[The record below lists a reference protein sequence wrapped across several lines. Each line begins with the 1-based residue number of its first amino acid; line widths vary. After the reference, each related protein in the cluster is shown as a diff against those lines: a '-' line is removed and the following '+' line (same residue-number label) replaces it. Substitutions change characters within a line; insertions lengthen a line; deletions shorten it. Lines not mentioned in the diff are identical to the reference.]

1 MQMDMAAN
9 LESHDGVRDMLEK
22 LSSLW
27 DVRAAV
33 NNELIPYS
41 ELRFDQSKL
50 DFSESLV
57 PFRDHPTWQAAS
69 PDMKSRCLSYGW
81 IIYNLKTIY
90 IECDIVTPACE
101 DIIKRPPV
109 ESRNRDIL
117 QRVMSEALLDEAL
130 HTKMSITACN
140 YIYRHRQLPYLA
152 FTDFNLIQWRNQI
165 LSTCTAEWQ
174 RRLTRFGIA
183 CASETLITDYLKTL
197 SQDESI
203 QKVCHEV
210 TRTHAVDEWSHSSVF
225 SFVACDIVHTL
236 SASERCYL
244 QAVIGKTVEMFADN
258 ELGAWSQALSLAG
271 LSGHETMLVECSK
284 ASEVEVYTESVFSLL
299 SRIGLK

>member
-1 MQMDMAAN
+1 MDMTVK
-9 LESHDGVRDMLEK
+9 LENDNGVRSMLEK

-27 DVRAAV
+27 SVRAAV
-33 NNELIPYS
+33 NNKLTPYS
-41 ELRFDQSKL
+41 ELLFEQDKL

-57 PFRDHPTWQAAS
+57 PFRNHPTWQAAS
-69 PDMKSRCLSYGW
+69 AEMKSRCLSYGW

-109 ESRNRDIL
+109 ESRNREIL

-140 YIYRHRQLPYLA
+140 YIYRNRQLPCLD
-152 FTDFNLIQWRNQI
+152 FSNFNLIQWRNHI

-183 CASETLITDYLKTL
+183 CASETLITDYLNIL
-197 SQDESI
+197 SKDDSI
-203 QKVCHEV
+203 QRVCHEV
-210 TRTHAVDEWSHSSVF
+210 TRTHAMDEWSHSSVF

-236 SASERCYL
+236 SASERAYL
-244 QAVIGKTVEMFADN
+244 QAVITKTVEMFADN
-258 ELGAWSQALSLAG
+258 ELGAWTHALSLAG
-271 LSGHETMLVECSK
+271 FDNHEAMLLECSK
-284 ASEVEVYTESVFSLL
+284 ASQVEVYTESVFGLL
-299 SRIGLK
+299 ARIGLD

>member
-1 MQMDMAAN
+1 MNMEVGPQ
-9 LESHDGVRDMLEK
+9 SHDGVRNMLEK

-33 NNELIPYS
+33 NNDATPYS
-41 ELRFDQSKL
+41 ELLFEHGRL

-57 PFRDHPTWQAAS
+57 PFRSHPNWQAAS
-69 PDMKSRCLSYGW
+69 AEMKSRCLSYGW

-109 ESRNRDIL
+109 ESSNRDIL

-130 HTKMSITACN
+130 HTKMSVTACN
-140 YIYRHRQLPYLA
+140 YIYLNRKLPYLD
-152 FTDFNLIQWRNQI
+152 FTDFNLIRWRDQI
-165 LSTCTAEWQ
+165 LATCTAEWQ

-197 SQDESI
+197 SEDDSI
-203 QKVCHEV
+203 QQVCHEV

-236 SASERCYL
+236 SVRERAYL
-244 QAVIGKTVEMFADN
+244 QAVIAKTVEMFADN
-258 ELGAWSQALSLAG
+258 EMGAWAQALSLAG
-271 LSGHETMLVECSK
+271 FQGHEAMLMECSRS
-284 ASEVEVYTESVFSLL
+284 SEVEVYTESVFSLL
-299 SRIGLK
+299 ARIGLE

>member
-1 MQMDMAAN
+1 MDMAVK
-9 LESHDGVRDMLEK
+9 LESHNGVRDMLEK

-27 DVRAAV
+27 NVRAAV
-33 NNELIPYS
+33 NNESTPYGELI
-41 ELRFDQSKL
+41 FDQNKL

-57 PFRDHPTWQAAS
+57 PFRRHPTWTSA
-69 PDMKSRCLSYGW
+69 PVEMKSRCLSYGW

-101 DIIKRPPV
+101 DIIKRPPL
-109 ESRNRDIL
+109 ESRNREIL

-140 YIYRHRQLPYLA
+140 YIYRNRQLPYLE
-152 FTDFNLIQWRNQI
+152 FTDFNLIRWRDQI

-183 CASETLITDYLKTL
+183 CASETLITDYLRTL
-197 SQDESI
+197 AEDDSI
-203 QKVCHEV
+203 QRVCHEV

-236 SASERCYL
+236 SVSERSYL

-258 ELGAWSQALSLAG
+258 EFGAWSQALSLAG
-271 LSGHETMLVECSK
+271 LDGHQAMLAECSE
-284 ASEVEVYTESVFSLL
+284 ASEVEVYTESVVSLL
-299 SRIGLK
+299 SRIGLE

>member
-1 MQMDMAAN
+1 MNMEVGP
-9 LESHDGVRDMLEK
+9 ESHDGVRNMLEK

-27 DVRAAV
+27 NVRAAV
-33 NNELIPYS
+33 NNDATPYS
-41 ELRFDQSKL
+41 ELLFEHGRL
-50 DFSESLV
+50 DLSESLV
-57 PFRDHPTWQAAS
+57 PFRSHPAWQAATAE
-69 PDMKSRCLSYGW
+69 MKSRCLSYGW

-130 HTKMSITACN
+130 HTKMSVTACN
-140 YIYRHRQLPYLA
+140 YIYLNRKLPYLD
-152 FTDFNLIQWRNQI
+152 FSDFNLIRWRDRI
-165 LSTCTAEWQ
+165 LSTCKAEWQ

-197 SQDESI
+197 SEDDSI
-203 QKVCHEV
+203 QQVCHEV

-236 SASERCYL
+236 SVGERTYL
-244 QAVIGKTVEMFADN
+244 QAVIARTVEMFADN
-258 ELGAWSQALSLAG
+258 ELGAWARALSLAG
-271 LSGHETMLVECSK
+271 FQGYEAMLLECSRS
-284 ASEVEVYTESVFSLL
+284 SEVEVYTESVFSLL
-299 SRIGLK
+299 ARIGLE

>member
-1 MQMDMAAN
+1 MNMEVGP
-9 LESHDGVRDMLEK
+9 ESHDGVRNMLEK

-27 DVRAAV
+27 NVRAAV
-33 NNELIPYS
+33 NNDATPYS
-41 ELRFDQSKL
+41 ELLFEHGRL

-57 PFRDHPTWQAAS
+57 PFRSHPAWQAATAE
-69 PDMKSRCLSYGW
+69 MKSRCLSYGW

-101 DIIKRPPV
+101 DIIKRPSV

-117 QRVMSEALLDEAL
+117 QRVISEALLDEAL
-130 HTKMSITACN
+130 HTKMSVTACN
-140 YIYRHRQLPYLA
+140 YIYLNRKLPYLD
-152 FTDFNLIQWRNQI
+152 FSDFNLIRWRDQI
-165 LSTCTAEWQ
+165 LSTCKAEWQ

-197 SQDESI
+197 SEDDSI
-203 QKVCHEV
+203 QQVCHEV

-236 SASERCYL
+236 SVGERTYL
-244 QAVIGKTVEMFADN
+244 QAVIARTVEMFADN
-258 ELGAWSQALSLAG
+258 ELGAWARALSLAG
-271 LSGHETMLVECSK
+271 FQGYEAMLLECSRS
-284 ASEVEVYTESVFSLL
+284 SEVEVYTESVSSLL
-299 SRIGLK
+299 ARIGLE